1 MARNGTRC
9 DENKRHANPLTCTVR
24 HRSLHGPI
32 KIDISVCGSVAV
44 SVSGHMQS
52 CIIYFYF
59 LDFYRSQVGIRILTN
74 GIAPL
79 TFPPDLNVLRKRLA
93 KRKENKMV
101 VILVVVVGHIGKS
114 VGHGKGRKCLFRTRH
129 FM

>member
-1 MARNGTRC
+1 MAELHVLFHRQEKMLRKGTRR
-9 DENKRHANPLTCTVR
+9 DTNERHAHSLTCTVR

-59 LDFYRSQVGIRILTN
+59 LDFYRSSVRVRTN

-79 TFPPDLNVLRKRLA
+79 ALNLSLVLQSLLPA
-93 KRKENKMV
+93 PLY
-101 VILVVVVGHIGKS
+101 ITS
-114 VGHGKGRKCLFRTRH
+114 P
-129 FM
+129 